1 MSEDTTQRF
10 DGRSFEERIFARLE
24 AMELRFDARIS
35 TLAEKVDRLE
45 EKFDRLDEK
54 VDRRLMETR
63 PIWQAMQAT
72 LEDMNSQLIEVLREL
87 LATRGRVQRLEERQR
102 TPAA

>member
-1 MSEDTTQRF
+1 MSEDTTQKF
-10 DGRSFEERIFARLE
+10 DGHSFEERVFDEFRALNARMTSLE
-24 AMELRFDARIS
+24 GKFEQLD
-35 TLAEKVDRLE
+35 EKV
-45 EKFDRLDEK
+45 DRLDEK

-102 TPAA
+102 TPAT